1 MTNNSGNTTNLVQGN
16 QSMRARDY
24 QAAVIY
30 YVRAL
35 RENPA
40 MVGTIAP
47 SLAIVRKK
55 YRTGRHAAP
64 KPRAAVCGLSLGDG
78 VEAYLNTLAL
88 IYQNFADVEIIDKT
102 AESLRPKPSI
112 VAARSRIERRSFSI
126 DKQTAFLP
134 QAINIVLAQ
143 PYDIVH
149 LCKPTASNILLG
161 VLFKLIWDARI
172 LIDVDHDEPLTDDLN
187 LSLVSGEG
195 SFNTWLENFSGR
207 DWLSISQRLS
217 LGFSAMAVASEQ
229 LHLEDPAAPSIQG
242 GEENSSELSQ
252 LAGSSIQREISKLAD
267 PAKNNSITIG
277 QLTLL
282 ADDTKI
288 LDFMR
293 GDRTRVGDKPYQSAT
308 PQVDIVV
315 PVYNALQDVQ
325 RCLES
330 LARCTDDLLVRVIVV
345 NDGSDLPTSD
355 WLRKYCG
362 TKANFQLIEQPHN
375 SGYTK
380 AVNVGLRA
388 ATAAYVITQNSD
400 TIVTAGWLTGMVRC
414 MKSNPK
420 LGIVGPL
427 SNAASWQNVPDLY
440 DEQGAFAVNEL
451 PGDMSPGG
459 MAVVVAQA
467 SQRSYPRT
475 PFINGFC
482 FMISRDALSAVGYMD
497 EENFPIG
504 FGEENDFCIRAAN
517 AGFELAIADDVYVFH
532 AKSKSFGH
540 ERRKELSKQG
550 SDNLKRKHSPAKF
563 KDLVDRVKITTAMDV
578 VRQRVRKAI
587 GGRSNSTS
595 SANLIDMNVLFLL
608 PVKGGGGGVHSIVQE
623 VTEMRRLG
631 LNAHIGVK
639 KEHVGGFLENY
650 ADIIN
655 AADLFVGFD
664 NDSLMNI
671 VEDYDVVV
679 GTIFSSMALVKRIVD
694 INPHILPAYYV
705 QDYEP
710 MFFESGSD
718 NWQLAI
724 DSYTLV
730 PNALLFAKTHWIART
745 VFDAHGVA
753 VAKVS
758 PSIDHEVYKP
768 VRRKEEKCINVAAM
782 IRPQTPRRGAERTM
796 RVLSR
801 LHHEHLGNISIHV
814 FGCAEES
821 FEFQALQRDFPYI
834 NHGSLKRPQ
843 VAALLANSD
852 LFIDLSDYQA
862 FGRTALEAMACG
874 CAAVVPKVGGADEY
888 AVHNDNTLM
897 VDTLDEDHCFTLIS
911 QTLAST
917 SVLRK
922 LQVSGLLTASGYS
935 VHKAAVSEC
944 VQIKEALENHRKI
957 NNKVIKKNLIL
968 IPARRPDGLPTDTG
982 YRRIVLPYGS
992 DAMLKD
998 WRVEISDRL
1007 PEPVFA
1013 GTAVIQS
1020 DSASF
1025 SLADLKLWFDRWKT
1039 AGGRVVYEVGDD
1051 VMPGL
1056 GPESVVATKY
1066 ASAKSDVLG
1075 YLASHADVVTVA
1087 SESRAAQYRLLNACV
1102 RVVPN
1107 ALDHDLWQLAKSRDH
1122 FKGEF
1127 ARKPDGPVR
1136 IGIMGDHTQD
1146 CDLSQIIPALMN
1158 LREKYKEKIEI
1169 EWIGKFSENFQQTGK
1184 LIPFPKKNDYPNFVN
1199 WLFRRVHWDIV
1210 LIPAE
1215 SNQDS
1220 SGGFRIL
1227 ECAALDTAIVV
1238 SRAVDDSSGAISAGN
1253 YLRVND
1259 KKGEW
1264 LSAISHLLEDVASRQ
1279 RFASM
1284 AKSDIE
1290 HRRVVKSEVF
1300 DICSALK

>member
-1 MTNNSGNTTNLVQGN
+1 MMSNSEHTTSLVRGN
-16 QSMRARDY
+16 QSMRARNYKD
-24 QAAVIY
+24 AVAY
-30 YVRAL
+30 YVRAV

-40 MVGTIAP
+40 MVRN
-47 SLAIVRKK
+47 IVRNLEISRRK
-55 YRTGRHAAP
+55 YRNDRQAAP
-64 KPRAAVCGLSLGDG
+64 KPRAAVCNLVVGQGF
-78 VEAYLNTLAL
+78 EEPLNTLAL
-88 IYQNFADVEIIDKT
+88 IYQKYAEVEIIGNPVQ
-102 AESLRPKPSI
+102 SRRSKPSS
-112 VAARSRIERRSFSI
+112 VADGSCIEYHSFSI
-126 DKQTAFLP
+126 DKQKPILP
-134 QAINIVLAQ
+134 QAIDMVLAQ

-172 LIDVDHDEPLTDDLN
+172 LLDVDDDEPLNDDLN
-187 LSLVSGEG
+187 LSL
-195 SFNTWLENFSGR
+195 FSGDYSLR
-207 DWLSISQRLS
+207 WWLVSFSGSDWISIAQRPK
-217 LGFSAMAVASEQ
+217 LGFGAMAVASNQ
-229 LHLEDPAAPSIQG
+229 LHLEDHVAPISQG
-242 GEENSSELSQ
+242 GDEHSKELSQ
-252 LAGSSIQREISKLAD
+252 FLEGIIQREISNLAD
-267 PAKNNSITIG
+267 PARNSSNASG
-277 QLTLL
+277 ELALL
-282 ADDTKI
+282 SDDTKI
-288 LDFMR
+288 LDFIR
-293 GDRTRVGDKPYQSAT
+293 GDRTSGADSTYQSAT
-308 PQVDIVV
+308 PQVNVVV
-315 PVYNALQDVQ
+315 PVYNALEDVQ

-330 LARCTDDLLVRVIVV
+330 LVRCTDDLLVHVIVV

-355 WLRKYCG
+355 WLRKYCA

-388 ATAAYVITQNSD
+388 ATAPYVITQNSD
-400 TIVTAGWLTGMVRC
+400 TIVTVGWLVGLIRC
-414 MKSNPK
+414 MKSNPR

-440 DEQGAFAVNEL
+440 DGQGAFAVNEL
-451 PGDMSPGG
+451 PGEMTPADMA
-459 MAVVVAQA
+459 MVVAQT

-482 FMISRDALSAVGYMD
+482 FMISREALSAVGYMD

-504 FGEENDFCIRAAN
+504 FGEENDFCIRAAD

-563 KDLVDRVKITTAMDV
+563 KDLVDRVKNTTAMDV
-578 VRQRVRKAI
+578 VRQRVCKVI
-587 GGRSNSTS
+587 EGRNNSAS
-595 SANLIDMNVLFLL
+595 SGNLIDMNVLFLL

-639 KEHVGGFLENY
+639 KEHVVGFLENY

-655 AADLFVGFD
+655 VEDLFVGFE
-664 NDSLMNI
+664 NDSLMSI

-679 GTIFSSMALVKRIVD
+679 GTIFTSMALVKRIVD

-745 VFDAHGVA
+745 VFEAHGVA
-753 VAKVS
+753 VVKVS

-768 VRRKEEKCINVAAM
+768 IRRKESNSINVAAM

-801 LHHEHLGNISIHV
+801 LHQEHLGNISIHV

-821 FEFQALQRDFPYI
+821 LQFQALQRDFPYT

-897 VDTLDEDHCFTLIS
+897 VDTQDEDLCFTLIS

-917 SVLRK
+917 SALRK
-922 LQVSGLLTASGYS
+922 LQVGGLLTASGYS
-935 VHKAAVSEC
+935 VHKAAISEC

-957 NNKVIKKNLIL
+957 NQRVIKRNLIL

-982 YRRIVLPYGS
+982 YRRIVLPYAS
-992 DAMLKD
+992 DAVLKN

-1007 PEPVFA
+1007 PDPVFA
-1013 GTAVIQS
+1013 ATAVIQS
-1020 DSASF
+1020 DSALI
-1025 SLADLKLWFDRWKT
+1025 SLADLQLWFDRWKT

-1051 VMPGL
+1051 VMPEPGL
-1056 GPESVVATKY
+1056 ESVEATKGV
-1066 ASAKSDVLG
+1066 SAQSAVLG
-1075 YLASHADVVTVA
+1075 YLASQADVVTVA

-1102 RVVPN
+1102 HVVPN
-1107 ALDHDLWQLAKSRDH
+1107 ALDRDLWQLGKSRDH
-1122 FKGEF
+1122 FQGEF
-1127 ARKPDGPVR
+1127 ARKPDGPIR
-1136 IGIMGDHTQD
+1136 IGIMGDTTQD
-1146 CDLSQIIPALMN
+1146 CDLSQIIPALMD
-1158 LREKYKEKIEI
+1158 LREKYKEKIEV
-1169 EWIGKFSENFQQTGK
+1169 EFIGKFSESLQKIGK
-1184 LIPFPKKNDYPNFVN
+1184 LIHFPKKNDYPNFVN
-1199 WLFRRVHWDIV
+1199 WLLRRVHWDIA
-1210 LIPAE
+1210 LIPAKNIKGLSAE
-1215 SNQDS
+1215 
-1220 SGGFRIL
+1220 FRFL
-1227 ECAALDTAIVV
+1227 ECAALDVAMVV
-1238 SRAVDDSSGAISAGN
+1238 SKEFIDSSETISPGN
-1253 YLRVND
+1253 YLGLND
-1259 KKGEW
+1259 TKDDW
-1264 LSAISHLLEDVASRQ
+1264 LAAISQLVEDVEERERLA
-1279 RFASM
+1279 AM
-1284 AKSDIE
+1284 ARLEMSSLAY
-1290 HRRVVKSEVF
+1290 RSEQN
-1300 DICSALK
+1300 I